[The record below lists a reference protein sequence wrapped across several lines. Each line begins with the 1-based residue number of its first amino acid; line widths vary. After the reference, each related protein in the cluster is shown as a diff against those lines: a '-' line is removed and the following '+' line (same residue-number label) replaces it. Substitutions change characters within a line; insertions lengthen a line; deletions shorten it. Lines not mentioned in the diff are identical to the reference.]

1 MVLTLVFGCT
11 SHTKSDMELVM
22 YQLAVQLNGLN
33 LEVWSLPNYIFLF
46 GTVSS
51 LREGLSSY
59 LKPLE
64 CCLFAI

>member
-1 MVLTLVFGCT
+1 
-11 SHTKSDMELVM
+11 MELVM